1 MASVK
6 ILAGLL
12 ALALAGPLAAAD
24 DGGGRDRYRKALE
37 LYENGMYEEAR
48 TIFETLEGNALVD
61 GYTVLCAVK
70 LRSGDY
76 EALMGEYERRNQQC
90 FAIHDHAFPSH

>member
-12 ALALAGPLAAAD
+12 ALALAGSPAAAD

-61 GYTVLCAVK
+61 GYTVLCADLLFFYSLSCLCEPQIIPPAK
-70 LRSGDY
+70 
-76 EALMGEYERRNQQC
+76 NQ
-90 FAIHDHAFPSH
+90 